1 MRRLIIIHSD
11 IIQPAQAFVNRALM
25 NTACSAMYENALG
38 LIFPALT
45 ALAPFCLRFLG
56 TAERALDLGDFV

>member
-25 NTACSAMYENALG
+25 NTACSAMYENALD
-38 LIFPALT
+38 LIFP
-45 ALAPFCLRFLG
+45 F
-56 TAERALDLGDFV
+56 